1 MRQLGEVWLHGCRHA
16 CTEGSR
22 SVHLICRGSC
32 RCLVKYTY
40 AAGAWVKY
48 THEPQVL
55 SVPGKGLREGGDW
68 SGKWEVGRWGLEW
81 EVGRRGLEW
90 EVGRWGLEWEVGSGK
105 VGTGVGSGPAR
116 GGLQNNIQARCNHM
130 VTQMQS
136 YGHAAS
142 DGHISVIRWSHNYNH
157 MVTHLY
163 SEWSQ
168 L

>member
-1 MRQLGEVWLHGCRHA
+1 MSHRCSQSLAKAFVKVGTGVGSGKW
-16 CTEGSR
+16 EGGDWS
-22 SVHLICRGSC
+22 
-32 RCLVKYTY
+32 
-40 AAGAWVKY
+40 
-48 THEPQVL
+48 
-55 SVPGKGLREGGDW
+55 GKWEGGDWSGKWEGGDWSGKLEGGDWSGKWEGGDW
-68 SGKWEVGRWGLEW
+68 SGKWEVGRW
-81 EVGRRGLEW
+81 R
-90 EVGRWGLEWEVGSGK
+90 LEWEVGSGK